1 MSYTAKIKLS
11 DNINKESFIEA
22 LKDAEERYS
31 DFGGIP
37 IIYCNEISKTKVNIC
52 NIVGLCK
59 SIDYN
64 DINITFDLINPE
76 SSIITKMI
84 RDNVQFILSPKMIL
98 TNHSWHKNNIINNI
112 VNTVICICIK
122 SV

>member
-11 DNINKESFIEA
+11 DDINRESFIEA

-52 NIVGLCK
+52 NVVGLCK

-84 RDNVQFILSPKMIL
+84 RDNVQFILSSKMIL
-98 TNHSWHKNNIINNI
+98 TNHPWHKNNI
-112 VNTVICICIK
+112 VNTIICICIK
-122 SV
+122 SL